1 MIKING
7 TVITSD
13 VLFRK
18 FFDLDVVLGLV
29 RRVAI
34 DDTLFTEGKDLI
46 IQQIL
51 RGILADGMASI
62 SLTFSDGAV
71 IMECDDNV
79 SIPLTYLTVDG
90 ANEIKEIDAGK
101 LKIVLL
107 HELAHKSISVKEL
120 MGIPAEA
127 SDGVE
132 YIPNTLVLHS
142 DQRMEFTLFVATEVI
157 KNELRTVKIINAS
170 KLDGF
175 ATLIV
180 KNQDGMILDMI
191 RLKNGETLFANFVGN
206 YFVEFILRFAVST
219 DHCNYLVYNGGGK
232 ATIGR
237 YIFATE
243 QTFTY
248 SVDDEITQFCPD
260 DEGGFIGIANGC
272 LLPYTSLLNPMDDF
286 DFPVEEDEKF
296 VKVVICGKMLLA
308 LTNKGRTFSNY
319 RNNILSNLSNIVS
332 IGVGP
337 NYTMYVLTSE
347 AKLFFNVEGWKGPV
361 DNIYSVCSLNPKTPT
376 VKTRDGITHFY
387 SGKTSTGI
395 GKQMKSESGLELK
408 IEPVT
413 GELIV
418 KGTDLVLDHYVD
430 DFTICE
436 NIPCC
441 VQKPILIYY
450 DSHVEQLKR

>member
-7 TVITSD
+7 IVITSD

-18 FFDLDVVLGLV
+18 FFDLEIVLGLV
-29 RRVAI
+29 RRVVM
-34 DDTLFTEGKDLI
+34 DDTLFTESNDLI
-46 IQQIL
+46 IQQVLRDIL
-51 RGILADGMASI
+51 TDGMAGI
-62 SLTFSDGAV
+62 SLTYKDGVV
-71 IMECDDNV
+71 IVKCGDNLSV
-79 SIPLTYLTVDG
+79 PLTYLTVDD
-90 ANEIKEIDAGK
+90 ANEIREIDTGK
-101 LKIVLL
+101 LKVILL
-107 HELAHKSISVKEL
+107 HELAHKNISVKEL
-120 MGIPAEA
+120 MGIPEES

-142 DQRMEFTLFVATEVI
+142 DQRMEFILFVTTEVL
-157 KNELRTVKIINAS
+157 KNELRTVKIANAS
-170 KLDGF
+170 KLEGF

-206 YFVEFILRFAVST
+206 YLVEFILRFAVST
-219 DHCNYLVYNGGGK
+219 DHCNYLVYNGGK
-232 ATIGR
+232 DAVIGR
-237 YIFATE
+237 YTFATE

-248 SVDDEITQFCPD
+248 SIDHEITQFCPD
-260 DEGGFIGIANGC
+260 DEGGFIGIANGN

-286 DFPVEEDEKF
+286 DFSIEENEKF

-308 LTNKGRTFSNY
+308 LTSKGRTFSNY
-319 RNNILSNLSNIVS
+319 RNITLANLSNIVS

-347 AKLFFNVEGWKGPV
+347 AKLLFNVEGWKGPV

-408 IEPVT
+408 IEPAT

-418 KGTDLVLDHYVD
+418 KGTDLILDHYVD

-450 DSHVEQLKR
+450 DSHVEQFKR